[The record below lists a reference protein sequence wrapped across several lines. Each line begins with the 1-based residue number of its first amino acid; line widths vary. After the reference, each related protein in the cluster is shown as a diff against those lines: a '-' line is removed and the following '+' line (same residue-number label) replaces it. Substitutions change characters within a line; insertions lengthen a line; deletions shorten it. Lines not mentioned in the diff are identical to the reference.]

1 MASADY
7 DKAID
12 HILHRLRAE
21 LSPQLT
27 FHNFSH
33 TQNDVL
39 PAARKLALL
48 SRLPEEETR
57 LLEVAAAYHDSGY
70 LEVCDGHEQVSIQIA
85 STTLPRFGFSPAQ
98 VQRVICLILATQV
111 PQCPCNL
118 AEEILVDADLDVLGR
133 EDFFERN
140 EALRQ
145 ELANL
150 GIEFSQ
156 RQWLEEQISFL
167 QGHSYFTQA
176 ARDLREL
183 GKQKHIERLRLVLTK
198 CQ

>member
-1 MASADY
+1 MSSTDY
-7 DKAID
+7 EKAID
-12 HILHRLRAE
+12 HILGRLRDE

-27 FHNFSH
+27 FHNLSH

-39 PAARKLALL
+39 PAGRKLA
-48 SRLPEEETR
+48 RLAGLPGEETR

-70 LEVCDGHEQVSIQIA
+70 LEICDGHEQVSIQIA
-85 STTLPRFGFSPAQ
+85 SATLPGFGFTPAQ
-98 VQRVICLILATQV
+98 VQRVIRLILATQV
-111 PQCPCNL
+111 PQCPCDL
-118 AEEILVDADLDVLGR
+118 MEEILVDADLDVLGR

-145 ELANL
+145 ELTNM
-150 GIEFSQ
+150 GMEISR

-167 QGHSYFTQA
+167 QTHSYFTQA

-183 GKQKHIERLRLVLTK
+183 GKQKHIEQLRAVLTK